1 MSKFFRLLKDVF
13 SKISDSYSGEVPF
26 TEFLSDEQLD
36 EKL

>member
-1 MSKFFRLLKDVF
+1 MFF